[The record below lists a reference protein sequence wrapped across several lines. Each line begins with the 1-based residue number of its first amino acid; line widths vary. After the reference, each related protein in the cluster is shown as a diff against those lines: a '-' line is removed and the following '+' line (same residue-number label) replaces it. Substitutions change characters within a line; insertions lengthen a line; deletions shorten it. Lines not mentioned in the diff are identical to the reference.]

1 MSDQVC
7 HAILNLRLRHRL
19 ELKRYVVALRES
31 DSIIRD
37 ANLQVDGLSGAPNA
51 TVANDIAQSKALLE
65 TIDKG
70 VGKLMAAILRTDET
84 LAILSEQ

>member
-19 ELKRYVVALRES
+19 ERKRYVIALRES
-31 DSIIRD
+31 DSIVRD
-37 ANLQVDGLSGAPNA
+37 ASLQVDAVSGAQNA
-51 TVANDIAQSKALLE
+51 TVASEIAQSKALLQ

-70 VGKLMAAILRTDET
+70 VAKLMAAVLRTDET